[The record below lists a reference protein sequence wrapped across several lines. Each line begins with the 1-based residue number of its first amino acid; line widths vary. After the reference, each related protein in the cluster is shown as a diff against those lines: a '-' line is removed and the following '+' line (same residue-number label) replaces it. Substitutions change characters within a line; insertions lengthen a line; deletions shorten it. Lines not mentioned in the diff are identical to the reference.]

1 MKVWI
6 ILFVISI
13 TITFIALHLLKNSHF
28 YRDEESIKLPLG
40 LWILILI
47 VPFIPIANIA
57 ACVIYII
64 ALVDSYSEKEIEFNE
79 DFWLMK
85 KY

>member
-1 MKVWI
+1 VCV
-6 ILFVISI
+6 ILFIISLIVTSI
-13 TITFIALHLLKNSHF
+13 TIYLVKNSHF
-28 YRDEESIKLPLG
+28 YRDEEPIKLPLG

-47 VPFIPIANIA
+47 VLFIPIANIV

-64 ALVDSYSEKEIEFNE
+64 GLMDLYSENEIELNE